1 MEDIYQQIPINEI
14 PWDITEPPEP
24 LVELVTSGKILPCK
38 TVDLGCGSGNYSL
51 FLAKRGFE
59 VTGIDIS
66 PTAIKMAKEKVD
78 EKGVTCD
85 FIAGNLLDNLNEL
98 TGHFDFAFDWEV
110 LHHIFPDNRK
120 RYIKNVLS
128 LLRSNALYFSV
139 CFSEKDPQFGGSGKF
154 RKTPIGTTL
163 YFSSEE
169 ELEDLFTPYFKI
181 DDLKTIEIKGKRAP
195 HLAVYALMSKKVKSI
210 YNEG

>member
-1 MEDIYQQIPINEI
+1 MEDIYQQIPISEI
-14 PWDITEPPEP
+14 PWDIEEPPKP
-24 LVELVTSGKILPCK
+24 LVELLTTGKIHPCNAI
-38 TVDLGCGSGNYSL
+38 DLGCGSGNYSIY
-51 FLAKRGFE
+51 LAKQGFD

-66 PTAIKMAKEKVD
+66 PTAINIAKEKAD

-85 FIAGNLLDNLNEL
+85 FISGNLLYNLNEL
-98 TGHFDFAFDWEV
+98 SGRFDFAFDWEV
-110 LHHIFPDNRK
+110 LHHIFPDDRK
-120 RYIKNVLS
+120 RYIKNVVN
-128 LLRSNALYFSV
+128 LLRSGARYFSV

-181 DDLKTIEIKGKRAP
+181 DVLKTIEIKGKSSP
-195 HLAVYALMSKKVKSI
+195 HLAVYALMSIK
-210 YNEG
+210 

>member
-14 PWDITEPPEP
+14 PWDMKEPPQP
-24 LVELVTSGKILPCK
+24 LVELVTSNKILPCK

-51 FLAKRGFE
+51 YLAKQGFD

-66 PTAIKMAKEKVD
+66 STAISIAKKKTAENEVS
-78 EKGVTCD
+78 CD
-85 FIAGNLLDNLNEL
+85 FITANLLDGVNEL
-98 TGHFDFAFDWEV
+98 KGHFDFAFDWEV
-110 LHHIFPDNRK
+110 LHHIFPDDRK
-120 RYIKNVLS
+120 RYIKHVFN
-128 LLRSNALYFSV
+128 LLNSKGRYLSV

-169 ELEDLFTPYFKI
+169 ELEDLFSPHFKI
-181 DDLKTIEIKGKRAP
+181 DDLKTIEIKGKKSS
-195 HLAVYALMSKKVKSI
+195 HLAVYALMSKK
-210 YNEG
+210 